1 MQVDSHIVLIL
12 VLNISFI
19 LAFSW
24 LGIRIVNNNCPQYRF
39 NNDQNVSRVS
49 KIVKESSIIIP
60 RIRVIWKIRRMVK
73 SNAEKDETPFSP
85 PQLT

>member
-24 LGIRIVNNNCPQYRF
+24 LGIRIANNYCPHYCL
-39 NNDQNVSRVS
+39 NDDQSVSHVSR
-49 KIVKESSIIIP
+49 IVKESSIIFP
-60 RIRVIWKIRRMVK
+60 RIRVIWKFRRMVK
-73 SNAEKDETPFSP
+73 TNAEKDDTPFSP
-85 PQLT
+85 PQLA